1 MPSISFVRLYLHSKR
16 YLLAALLPLSLLSGC
31 ASQAPVAP
39 PVDWATHQA
48 SLQQLNHYEAKGRLG
63 YKGKQRFG
71 ANLLWRT
78 VPQADHLLLT
88 NFLGKTL
95 LKLDATPVSATLI
108 SHDGQTYQGTNASR
122 LIQEL
127 TDINLPVEQMRDWLI
142 GLPTAAD
149 TYQLNSE
156 NRVAYLAKQID
167 QQLWQLD
174 YNEYDNSVTPALPTR
189 MILSQGDVRI
199 TLIIN
204 EWEITESQQP

>member
-1 MPSISFVRLYLHSKR
+1 MPSISFVRLYLHSKQR
-16 YLLAALLPLSLLSGC
+16 LLGLSVLLFLLSGC
-31 ASQAPVAP
+31 ASQAPVSP
-39 PVDWATHQA
+39 PLDWESHQA
-48 SLQQLNHYEAKGRLG
+48 SLLQLSQYQAKGRLG
-63 YKGKQRFG
+63 YRGTQRFG

-108 SHDGQTYQGTNASR
+108 SHDGKTYQGTNASR
-122 LIQEL
+122 LIQQL

-199 TLIIN
+199 TLVIN
-204 EWEITESQQP
+204 EWLITAKQP